1 MVNGISSFVEFDIEL
16 FFQCSFNHYSN
27 LHKIMEFP
35 DLGEQ
40 CTDPTCNQLDFLP
53 LKCDACSKIFCK
65 DHLPY
70 GQHNCEKAY
79 QKDVQVPVCP
89 LCNKPVSVKRGEPPD
104 ITVGEHIDRDC
115 LSDPA
120 AERKLI
126 PVICSQCKQNFC
138 LKHRHQTDHK
148 CEGFKRTG
156 HIISPT
162 ETADVAWTQNK
173 LTSTNTLSAWTSPTS
188 TCLHAPLPSHSK
200 ANETLVTAIHI
211 RGNLNEDE
219 ALALALQ
226 NALSNSLETSPSQ
239 TRSISRSPIS
249 QEEADRQLALALR
262 ESERNHQEGQRHQ
275 RSSSYLCNIT

>member
-1 MVNGISSFVEFDIEL
+1 
-16 FFQCSFNHYSN
+16 
-27 LHKIMEFP
+27 MEFP
-35 DLGEQ
+35 DLGEH
-40 CTDPTCNQLDFLP
+40 CTDLTCNQLDFLP
-53 LKCDACSKIFCK
+53 MKCDACSKIFCK
-65 DHLPY
+65 DHFPY

-120 AERKLI
+120 AKRKIYTNRCSLKGCKQKELI

-138 LKHRHQTDHK
+138 LKHRHPADHK
-148 CEGFKRTG
+148 CEGFQRTS

-162 ETADVAWTQNK
+162 EAAGVARTQNK
-173 LTSTNTLSAWTSPTS
+173 LTSTNALSAWTSPTTS
-188 TCLHAPLPSHSK
+188 SGLYTPVPSRSK
-200 ANETLVTAIHI
+200 TNETLVTAIHI
-211 RGNLNEDE
+211 QGNLNEDE

-226 NALSNSLETSPSQ
+226 NSLSNSLETSPSQ
-239 TRSISRSPIS
+239 TPPNISRSPVS
-249 QEEADRQLALALR
+249 QEEADRQLALALT
-262 ESERNHQEGQRHQ
+262 ESERNHQEGQRHR